1 MDRKTSA
8 GWVYIMADPYLSTMY
23 VGVAAD
29 LALRVA

>member
-1 MDRKTSA
+1 MDQETSA
-8 GWVYIMADPYLSTMY
+8 GWVYIMADPYLSTMC